1 MILVKRKPGDST
13 MKLISMYNQRTRRAN
28 QKNRFKLIQIAQKP
42 LSDLKKKLKKVKKEE
57 YLKNKAVA
65 DRSERSKF

>member
-1 MILVKRKPGDST
+1 MILVKRKPGDT
-13 MKLISMYNQRTRRAN
+13 TLKIISMYNQRTRRAN

-42 LSDLKKKLKKVKKEE
+42 LSHRRKKFKKIKKEE
-57 YLKNKAVA
+57 YLKNKAIE